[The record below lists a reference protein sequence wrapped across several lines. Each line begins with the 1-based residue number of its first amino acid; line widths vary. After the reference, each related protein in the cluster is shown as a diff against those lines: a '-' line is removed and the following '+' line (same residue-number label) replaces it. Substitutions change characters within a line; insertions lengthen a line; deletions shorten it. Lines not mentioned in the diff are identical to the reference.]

1 MQEQKP
7 AFSSALIFQEFQVLL
22 YNIRLLLFPHNLFF
36 RYSFH
41 SQCCILTLCWNSNL
55 MARKFQTIHSSR
67 LPETLKSNSNCQDNC
82 QKTSNK
88 NLFHYSFLFH

>member
-7 AFSSALIFQEFQVLL
+7 VFSSALIFPKCRAALCNTLLQLFQ
-22 YNIRLLLFPHNLFF
+22 HNLFF
-36 RYSFH
+36 RHSFH